1 MNIGKYIKEDFRR
14 LSPEAPLKE
23 VAKIFFESGESVLP
37 VVEEGGSL
45 AGIITI
51 DDFILIFLP
60 DYIDMIRSVDFIH
73 NFGALEKTSFS
84 VEESLFVAEDLMRE
98 DVTVLDVDDSIMK
111 AAAALHKYGLPR
123 IPVVSDG
130 RLVGMISQNDICR
143 AIYDLEG
150 DQWHP
155 QQ

>member
-1 MNIGKYIKEDFRR
+1 MNIGKYIKKDFLK
-14 LSPEAPLKE
+14 LSPGSPLKE
-23 VAKIFFESGESVLP
+23 VARTFFESGESVVP
-37 VVEEGGSL
+37 VVEDDGSL

-84 VEESLFVAEDLMRE
+84 VEETLFVAEDLMRE
-98 DVTVLDVDDSIMK
+98 DAVVLDVGDSIMK
-111 AAAALHKYGLPR
+111 AAATLHKYSLSR
-123 IPVVSDG
+123 IPVVSEG
-130 RLVGMISQNDICR
+130 KLVGMISQNDICR

-150 DQWHP
+150 DQWNHE
-155 QQ
+155 Q

>member
-1 MNIGKYIKEDFRR
+1 MNIGKYIKKDFLK
-14 LSPEAPLKE
+14 LSPESPLKE
-23 VAKIFFESGESVLP
+23 VARAFFESGESVVP
-37 VVEEGGSL
+37 VVEDDGSL

-60 DYIDMIRSVDFIH
+60 EYIDMIRSVDFIH

-84 VEESLFVAEDLMRE
+84 VEETLFVAEDLMRE

-111 AAAALHKYGLPR
+111 AAATLHKYSLSR
-123 IPVVSDG
+123 IPVVSGG

-150 DQWHP
+150 DQWNHE
-155 QQ
+155 Q